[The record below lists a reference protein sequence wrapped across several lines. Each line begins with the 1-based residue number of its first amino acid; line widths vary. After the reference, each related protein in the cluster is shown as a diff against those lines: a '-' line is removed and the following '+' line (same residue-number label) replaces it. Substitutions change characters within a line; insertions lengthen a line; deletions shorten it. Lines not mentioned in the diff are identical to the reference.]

1 HRERNVVMAQPSPVL
16 HTTAQISPLPTRPA
30 AHPRRIV
37 TWRRRLR
44 GVVLLLALVLL
55 ALIPL
60 AATRPLPTWTAGF
73 HQATCVGPCCLIMDG
88 FFELS
93 CGEYTPP
100 SSAAPSTGSGP
111 PYGASAP

>member
-1 HRERNVVMAQPSPVL
+1 MAPPSPVL
-16 HTTAQISPLPTRPA
+16 HTTAQTSPPPTQPA
-30 AHPRRIV
+30 ARSTQPAARPHRTV
-37 TWRRRLR
+37 TPPRRLR
-44 GVVLLLALVLL
+44 GVVLLLALVLM

-60 AATRPLPTWTAGF
+60 DAARPLPTWTAGF

-111 PYGASAP
+111 PYGAFAP